1 MVIDFPARVVR
12 HTSMDQEKIQET
24 EEKVK
29 NWLADKQHRRCCKAA
44 MYAANAVILLGLTAG
59 LSLLWINELRK
70 AGRHDC
76 CTTGGG
82 K

>member
-1 MVIDFPARVVR
+1 MVR
-12 HTSMDQEKIQET
+12 HTCMDQEKIPET

-29 NWLADKQHRRCCKAA
+29 NWLADKPHRRCCKAA